1 MQKKMST
8 KFMVQGAMIAA
19 IYVVLTKIFE
29 PISFGMNGAVQCR
42 VSELLTI
49 LPIFTPAAVPGVFV
63 GCLVGNILGG
73 AAIIDIIFGSLT
85 TLLAAFLTYKLRK
98 NWFIA
103 VIPPIVLNGLIVGGY
118 LPAVYGMNIPVWL
131 SMVYVAVGQVISC
144 GVCGLLLAKVLD
156 KTPIFK

>member
-19 IYVVLTKIFE
+19 IYVILTKIFE
-29 PISFGMNGAVQCR
+29 PISFGPMQCR

-73 AAIIDIIFGSLT
+73 CHMIDIIFGSLT

-118 LPAVYGMNIPVWL
+118 LPAVYGMDIPVWL
-131 SMVYVAVGQVISC
+131 SMVYVACGQVISC
-144 GVCGLLLAKVLD
+144 GICGLLLTKVLD

>member
-8 KFMVQGAMIAA
+8 KYMVQGAMIAA
-19 IYVVLTKIFE
+19 IYVVLTKVFE
-29 PISFGMNGAVQCR
+29 PISFGAMQCR

-63 GCLVGNILGG
+63 GCLLGNILGG
-73 AAIIDIIFGSLT
+73 GAIIDIIFGSLT

-98 NWFIA
+98 NWFVA
-103 VIPPIVLNGLIVGGY
+103 VVPPIVLNGLIVGGY
-118 LPAVYGMNIPVWL
+118 LPAVYGMDMPVWL
-131 SMVYVAVGQVISC
+131 SMVYVAAGQVISC
-144 GVCGLLLAKVLD
+144 GICGLLLAKVLD

>member
-29 PISFGMNGAVQCR
+29 PISFGMNGSIQCR

-49 LPIFTPAAVPGVFV
+49 LPVFTPAAVPGVFV

-73 AAIIDIIFGSLT
+73 GAIIDIILGSLT

-98 NWFIA
+98 NRFVA

-131 SMVYVAVGQVISC
+131 SMIYVAVCQVISC
-144 GVCGLLLAKVLD
+144 GICGLLLAKVLD